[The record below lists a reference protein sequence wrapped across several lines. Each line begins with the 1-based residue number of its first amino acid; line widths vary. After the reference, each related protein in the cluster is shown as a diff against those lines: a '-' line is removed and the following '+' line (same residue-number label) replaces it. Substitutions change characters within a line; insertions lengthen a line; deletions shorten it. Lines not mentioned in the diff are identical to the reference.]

1 ARNAAALAAIMVD
14 IDFFKA
20 FNDHHGH
27 VRGDDALRDVA
38 AILSSAV
45 SRPADL
51 VARYGGE
58 EFVLL
63 LPDTEVDG
71 AGQVA
76 ERLRADVEALG
87 IPHPRSR
94 AAPQLTISLG
104 VAGSQPDLEATPG
117 TLIAAADQAL
127 YWAKRSG
134 RNCVRRCRATCPSS
148 QGKARGPMRK
158 VVVVD
163 DDRDICDALEDALRD
178 HGYRVDAV
186 YDGLK

>member
-38 AILSSAV
+38 AILRSAV

-134 RNCVRRCRATCPSS
+134 RNCVRRW
-148 QGKARGPMRK
+148 QGDVPILAKKSERTHAQSGGRRRRSRHM
-158 VVVVD
+158 
-163 DDRDICDALEDALRD
+163 
-178 HGYRVDAV
+178 
-186 YDGLK
+186 